1 MDVVKA
7 GVLGC
12 GTISDAYLSAGDRF
26 DAYEITACADLDT
39 ERAEQAADEYG
50 VTAMAPEEMLADP
63 EIEIIINL
71 TPPSV
76 HEATCTQALEAGNHV
91 YVEKPLAATVEGARS
106 ILQTAEREGL
116 LVGSAPDTFLG
127 AGLQTCRQ
135 VLDEGLIGEPVGAT
149 AIWTSPGHEVWHP
162 NPDLYYQEGGGPL
175 FDMGPYYVTAL
186 VSLLGPATRVTGSVT
201 RASDERTITS
211 EPRNGETIDVE
222 VPTHESGLIEFAG
235 GATANLL
242 TSFDVQGSTFPMPAF
257 ELYGTE
263 GTLALPDPNHFE
275 GPVRV
280 QKRGEREFEEV
291 DLTHE
296 YTAGRGA
303 GVADLAAAVRTD
315 WAHRTSGDLAA
326 HVLDVLAGIRESS
339 ETGEHQSFDA
349 ALDRPE
355 PLPGAWPAEY

>member
-1 MDVVKA
+1 
-7 GVLGC
+7 
-12 GTISDAYLSAGDRF
+12 
-26 DAYEITACADLDT
+26 
-39 ERAEQAADEYG
+39 
-50 VTAMAPEEMLADP
+50 MLADSD
-63 EIEIIINL
+63 IEIVVNL

-106 ILQTAEREGL
+106 ILDVAEREGL

-135 VLDEGLIGEPVGAT
+135 VLDDGLIGEPVGAT

-186 VSLLGPATRVTGSVT
+186 VSLLGPATRVTGSSPGPAT
-201 RASDERTITS
+201 SGPSRASHGTARPSTS
-211 EPRNGETIDVE
+211 RCRPTNRGVID
-222 VPTHESGLIEFAG
+222 FAG

-257 ELYGTE
+257 ELYGTK
-263 GTLALPDPNHFE
+263 GTPALPDPNHFE

-280 QKRGEREFEEV
+280 QKRGGDGFEEV

-303 GVADLAAAVRTD
+303 GVV
-315 WAHRTSGDLAA
+315 
-326 HVLDVLAGIRESS
+326 
-339 ETGEHQSFDA
+339 
-349 ALDRPE
+349 DRP
-355 PLPGAWPAEY
+355 PRSGPTGTTGRAATWPPTSSTSRRCQEVLGDGRAPVLRRRSRPARTAAGRVAGGVLS